1 MQNQSISYLI
11 YCIVENEGFI
21 PYLANDLDEIAYKD
35 IIAVVRK
42 VDAKSI
48 EELSLDKELLKNCIV
63 AYQQAN
69 IDIFNHYTILP
80 IRFGTMVDSEEEIE
94 DFLASNYIHIKWAFD
109 RLKGKAEI
117 TVHLSWDL
125 EAVLQ
130 EINQDK
136 QWLDNAKQS
145 IDLTNTAEIGRL
157 LFVTADTKKKEIVD
171 SVHSK
176 LIAVSLDSSDG
187 RCSNEQIIMNRSYL
201 IEKTAENIFDEAMT
215 ELAEENKSY
224 LSLKYIGP
232 LPPYSFAP
240 VEFKRGNF
248 ELINEARRKLLLPEQ
263 ASFREIKASY
273 RRLSLKFHP
282 DNNPGD
288 PQSSERFR
296 EINEAYQILETY
308 VTTVRGVHHPRK
320 SKEYSFTQDDVESV
334 FIANRKMVTV

>member
-1 MQNQSISYLI
+1 MSNQSKSYLI

-21 PYLANDLDEIAYKD
+21 PYLANDLSEIIYKD
-35 IIAVVRK
+35 IVAVVRK

-48 EELSLDKELLKNCIV
+48 EELSLDKELLKNCIA
-63 AYQQAN
+63 AYQQTN

-125 EAVLQ
+125 KAVLQ

-145 IDLTNTAEIGRL
+145 INLTNTAEIGRL

-171 SVHSK
+171 SVHCK

-201 IEKTAENIFDEAMT
+201 IERTAERLFDEAMT

-240 VEFKRGNF
+240 VEFNWRNF
-248 ELINEARRKLLLPEQ
+248 ELINEVRRRLLLPEQ

-282 DNNPGD
+282 DKNSGD
-288 PQSSERFR
+288 QQSSERFR
-296 EINEAYQILETY
+296 EINEAYKILETY
-308 VTTVRGVHHPRK
+308 CHSCEGSLA
-320 SKEYSFTQDDVESV
+320 SKENNEYSFTKDDVESV
-334 FIANRKMVTV
+334 FVANRKMVAV